1 MARHKRLPAEPFEV
15 TIDSLLE
22 NGRGLAVHQEKRLE
36 VHDALPGE
44 RLLVRYLFG
53 GRFKG
58 QAARVTSLL
67 PSPDRVPARCMHF
80 GTCSACALQHMEPGA
95 QLRFK
100 QQTLLRY
107 MRETG
112 GLEPELV
119 LPTLA
124 SDQWQYRR
132 KARLSVRYVQGKG
145 RVLVGFRERDGRYVT
160 DMQECH
166 ILASPVAMHIQP
178 LIHLLAELE
187 GAKTIPQIEVSCGDE
202 VCALIFRHLEPLGET
217 DLARLRGFAGTTGLA
232 VLLQA
237 EGPDSVRALEPAEPG
252 LSYRLP
258 EFDLEFRFQPLDFV
272 QVNGGL
278 NRAMVSQAVALLDPQ
293 PDDMMLDLFCGLGNF
308 TLPLARRCAGV
319 TGIEGDAGLVGRAMA
334 NAAHNHIAN
343 AIFRQADLYASD
355 GGRAWA
361 GGRFRKVLLDP
372 PRSGAEP
379 VLGQIS
385 DTGAVRVVYISCNP
399 ATLARDAGI
408 LVRQHGFR
416 LQAAGVVDMFP
427 HTTHIESMAVFER
440 EDGGPSGG

>member
-22 NGRGLAVHQEKRLE
+22 NGRGLAVHEAKRLE

-44 RLLVRYLFG
+44 RLLVRHLFG
-53 GRFKG
+53 RRFRG
-58 QAARVTSLL
+58 QVARVKSLL
-67 PSPDRVPARCMHF
+67 PSPDRVPARCAHF
-80 GTCSACALQHMEPGA
+80 GTCSACTLQHMEPRA
-95 QLRFK
+95 QLGFR
-100 QQTLLRY
+100 QQIMLRY
-107 MRETG
+107 LREAG
-112 GLEPELV
+112 GLEPEQV
-119 LPTLA
+119 LPPLA

-132 KARLSVRYVQGKG
+132 KARLSVRYVEGKG

-160 DMQECH
+160 DMQACH
-166 ILASPVAMHIQP
+166 ILAGPVATHIQS
-178 LIHLLAELE
+178 LIHLLAQLE
-187 GAKTIPQIEVSCGDE
+187 GARTIPQIEVSCGDE
-202 VCALIFRHLEPLGET
+202 ACALIFRHLEPLSEA
-217 DLARLRGFAGTTGLA
+217 DLARLRDFAGSTGLA

-237 EGPDSVRALEPAEPG
+237 EGPDSLQALEPAERD
-252 LSYRLP
+252 LRYRLP
-258 EFDLEFRFQPLDFV
+258 EFDLEFLFQALDFV
-272 QVNGGL
+272 QVNGSL

-293 PDDMMLDLFCGLGNF
+293 PDDLVLDLFCGLGNF
-308 TLPLARRCAGV
+308 TLPLALRCAGV
-319 TGIEGDAGLVGRAMA
+319 TGIEGDASLVGRAIG
-334 NAAHNHIAN
+334 NAAHNGIAN

-385 DTGAVRVVYISCNP
+385 DTGAVRVVYVSCNP
-399 ATLARDAGI
+399 ATLAHDAGI

-427 HTTHIESMAVFER
+427 HTTHIETMAVFER
-440 EDGGPSGG
+440 EKGGPGDV